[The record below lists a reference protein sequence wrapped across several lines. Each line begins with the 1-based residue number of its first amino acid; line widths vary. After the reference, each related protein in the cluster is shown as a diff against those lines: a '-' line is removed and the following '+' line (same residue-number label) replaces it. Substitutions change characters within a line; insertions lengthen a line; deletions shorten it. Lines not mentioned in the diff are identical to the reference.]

1 MGAARCRAVRGRC
14 QALLCGRV
22 PSGGP
27 CSCGVQGTRRPG
39 RCLHMPAALATGS
52 VTLEHNG
59 RPASKGPGVHTTW
72 ISSLVVDN
80 LTFCA
85 TRDNDGEKS
94 WWNKTLDI
102 VCTVYWT
109 FLRNSVA
116 NNCFRYFLE
125 CGRSEFCSDLG
136 SCCCESTES
145 HMRTRFIFVP
155 FYFTILQN
163 IWYLQSFEM
172 TVGSAIVSKHY
183 LIW

>member
-1 MGAARCRAVRGRC
+1 LWSAGDASSRAVPAHARG
-14 QALLCGRV
+14 
-22 PSGGP
+22 PSHWV
-27 CSCGVQGTRRPG
+27 CHTR
-39 RCLHMPAALATGS
+39 TQ
-52 VTLEHNG
+52 
-59 RPASKGPGVHTTW
+59 RPASEQRPGSPHNLDQFIGGRQLDILCYTRQRW
-72 ISSLVVDN
+72 RKILV
-80 LTFCA
+80 
-85 TRDNDGEKS
+85 KQ
-94 WWNKTLDI
+94 TLDI

-183 LIW
+183 LI